1 MQRQRGLHLKIK
13 LKYKVVGGKS
23 STEHAKENSIFHC
36 LFLMFVSFKNNA
48 YQKSED
54 SRMSLFLF
62 SHILNLLIT
71 IILPLLFQGHEI
83 LSSMKPELLLV
94 FLHHS

>member
-1 MQRQRGLHLKIK
+1 MQRQRALHLKIN
-13 LKYKVVGGKS
+13 LKCKVVGGTS
-23 STEHAKENSIFHC
+23 STEHSKENSLFHC
-36 LFLMFVSFKNNA
+36 LFLILLSFKNNA

-54 SRMSLFLF
+54 SHMSLFLF
-62 SHILNLLIT
+62 SHISNLLIT

-94 FLHHS
+94 FLLHS

>member
-1 MQRQRGLHLKIK
+1 M
-13 LKYKVVGGKS
+13 
-23 STEHAKENSIFHC
+23 
-36 LFLMFVSFKNNA
+36 FLSFKNNA

-54 SRMSLFLF
+54 AHMPLVLF
-62 SHILNLLIT
+62 SLLSNLLIT

-83 LSSMKPELLLV
+83 LSSMNPELLLV